1 MAEQNACGHY
11 RIIGEIFKDSKCRHS
26 ILTCFASILR
36 AGKLKLES
44 NNEPSPLC
52 LEPTEQTRGVSKA
65 LCEFQSVGGVIVSN
79 YPFIVH
85 AASQQEPVALY
96 PPRPPPRLPVLIHIM
111 LVCVCSVGPNHIT
124 ACTPCVNVL
133 MKTMLRLNLNSR
145 LFSMKANIPHFLQ
158 RI

>member
-1 MAEQNACGHY
+1 MSEQNACGRYH
-11 RIIGEIFKDSKCRHS
+11 IIGEIFKDSKCRHS

-36 AGKLKLES
+36 AGKLKSES

-85 AASQQEPVALY
+85 AASQQESAAL
-96 PPRPPPRLPVLIHIM
+96 
-111 LVCVCSVGPNHIT
+111 
-124 ACTPCVNVL
+124 
-133 MKTMLRLNLNSR
+133 
-145 LFSMKANIPHFLQ
+145 
-158 RI
+158 